1 VPRTRSGGGEKAK
14 PDAKGGASRPGR
26 AGSGNATPGRVTPR
40 SGRYTPPIPKDR
52 RRSPAWYPFVLL
64 FLLIVG
70 LLMIV
75 LNYVHVLP
83 GGTSNWYL
91 IGGIGAIIV
100 GLTMATF
107 YH

>member
-1 VPRTRSGGGEKAK
+1 TSGEGEKAK
-14 PDAKGGASRPGR
+14 VVAKQAANGGRVTRKS
-26 AGSGNATPGRVTPR
+26 GRVTPKGGHTAAKPGNAVK

-52 RRSPAWYPFVLL
+52 RRSPAWFPVVLL
-64 FLLIVG
+64 ALLIIG

-100 GLTMATF
+100 
-107 YH
+107 

>member
-1 VPRTRSGGGEKAK
+1 VRRPSPTPRRRFQARPGRLRQRHPRTRHAEVRPLHTAHPEGSAAK
-14 PDAKGGASRPGR
+14 
-26 AGSGNATPGRVTPR
+26 
-40 SGRYTPPIPKDR
+40 
-52 RRSPAWYPFVLL
+52 PAWYPFVLL

-91 IGGIGAIIV
+91 IA
-100 GLTMATF
+100 ASEPSSSA
-107 YH
+107 